1 MSASSAPRESL
12 PGVKNSWGR
21 GGCIFSLT
29 DTIGVG
35 FSLYQG
41 VVGGRGKIFLPDP
54 APVFLAGPHAPEI
67 ELCLKESETSG
78 SQSIGGGDFSSSNSS
93 LSLRHSPIMWRRRLK
108 EEAAAAAAAAAA
120 AEKRRKQEVAG
131 SSPGEVICF
140 QILTSQMGS
149 PAPVGG
155 AGACLVAPKWFC
167 LRYLVRVFFLSH
179 KFSLTGTTG
188 VGFSLYQEGVGGRG
202 WIFLIDPS
210 PRCPPRGKAL
220 ENPAVP

>member
-1 MSASSAPRESL
+1 M
-12 PGVKNSWGR
+12 
-21 GGCIFSLT
+21 
-29 DTIGVG
+29 
-35 FSLYQG
+35 
-41 VVGGRGKIFLPDP
+41 KIKLPDP
-54 APVFLAGPHAPEI
+54 APVTLAGVHAPEI

-140 QILTSQMGS
+140 QILTSEMGS

-179 KFSLTGTTG
+179 KFPHRCQRCG
-188 VGFSLYQEGVGGRG
+188 VLVIPSRGGRHT
-202 WIFLIDPS
+202 
-210 PRCPPRGKAL
+210 PREETPTTPRDHTEKNCVFNL
-220 ENPAVP
+220 WLKKNTLTKYRKHN